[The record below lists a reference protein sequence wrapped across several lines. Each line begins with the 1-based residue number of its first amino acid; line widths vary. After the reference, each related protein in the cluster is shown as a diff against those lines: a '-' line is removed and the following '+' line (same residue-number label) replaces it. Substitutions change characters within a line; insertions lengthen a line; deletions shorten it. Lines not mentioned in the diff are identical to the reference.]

1 MQQEN
6 LNISQEDWQSILGR
20 YRNKEFIID
29 DFNNKYIIAHNWD
42 LVKFKKAS
50 LKFKYSKISLNE
62 LLFKMKSN
70 DLVSKTLIKEVE
82 EYYLDKSD
90 VSLIPLN
97 LTEIRDNLFDIN
109 LLIKYCVNNKIDWV
123 FVKEDEYQR
132 LNPVKKKF
140 LKRKKKTID
149 KLLEMSSSSLKIEIL
164 FQKKEMKELIKVIN
178 KAIFKLKEQI
188 NVRAKQ

>member
-42 LVKFKKAS
+42 LVKFKKAI

-109 LLIKYCVNNKIDWV
+109 LLIKYFVNNKIDWV

>member
-6 LNISQEDWQSILGR
+6 LNISQEDWQSILSR

-42 LVKFKKAS
+42 LVKFKKAI

>member
-1 MQQEN
+1 
-6 LNISQEDWQSILGR
+6 
-20 YRNKEFIID
+20 
-29 DFNNKYIIAHNWD
+29 
-42 LVKFKKAS
+42 
-50 LKFKYSKISLNE
+50 
-62 LLFKMKSN
+62 MKSN

-132 LNPVKKKF
+132 
-140 LKRKKKTID
+140 
-149 KLLEMSSSSLKIEIL
+149 
-164 FQKKEMKELIKVIN
+164 
-178 KAIFKLKEQI
+178 
-188 NVRAKQ
+188 

>member
-42 LVKFKKAS
+42 LVKFKKS
-50 LKFKYSKISLNE
+50 ILKFKYSKISLNE

>member
-1 MQQEN
+1 
-6 LNISQEDWQSILGR
+6 
-20 YRNKEFIID
+20 
-29 DFNNKYIIAHNWD
+29 
-42 LVKFKKAS
+42 
-50 LKFKYSKISLNE
+50 
-62 LLFKMKSN
+62 MKSN